1 MSDKTQI
8 RSAAGHRFALAKYLR
23 FPHKDHIHHSLRC
36 SRKKRIMFR
45 SYTVPM
51 TAQKPVGGEA
61 PAGHPRPRAAIQGAT
76 VHRRYLSRRLELPIL
91 SRSAASAT
99 RVIAHPNPGR
109 QRIFRLKIKK
119 YHLFNGDL
127 PRF

>member
-1 MSDKTQI
+1 
-8 RSAAGHRFALAKYLR
+8 
-23 FPHKDHIHHSLRC
+23 
-36 SRKKRIMFR
+36 
-45 SYTVPM
+45 M

-76 VHRRYLSRRLELPIL
+76 VHHRYLGRRLELPIL

-109 QRIFRLKIKK
+109 QRISRLKVPCSAETFLVFKDIFVANFQRIFAFAILHTVRNKS
-119 YHLFNGDL
+119 
-127 PRF
+127 